1 MKFRHIAS
9 LPFLFLTLFILTATV
24 FPVTAA
30 AQKKQR
36 TATPDAA
43 ATTKRYVPDVQR
55 DSLPNGLRIVFA
67 RVNDLPLAEINI
79 IVDAGIALEKD
90 NERSVS
96 WALTQM
102 LLSGSKDRTG
112 DMVTNFLLELG
123 SSVVPYVHY
132 DYAQLYGRSLA
143 KNFSGTLSV
152 MADAVSAPALP
163 EQALL
168 ALQKNSSTRLQ
179 RIVSSGERATVTA
192 VQSVC
197 GEGHVMSRYL
207 QPFPEEVSGLRVEQL
222 RAFHATWYQPRRTT
236 VIVTGNL
243 DYAFVRT
250 ALVEA
255 FGKWSNTENGPS
267 LRATISTPS
276 ITSGTDKPVLLLPDS
291 ETPKGLAYFRLGVQ
305 TPLRGD
311 DRFAAT
317 ILLNSIVS
325 DGPQS
330 RLRRKFW
337 GERVISPNFSAAVAF
352 SRDCSYFMISGS
364 ATPALADTVLQFA
377 QDAVLEIA
385 RAGVTDDE
393 LSAAKSAMLANE
405 ALTFA
410 SNRNVQSLLKE
421 SAVYGIPYERMVAF
435 ADRIRSVTAADIQRV
450 AHELFQP
457 GRWSTVT
464 LGDAEKITPV
474 LTASGRTVKIVE

>member
-1 MKFRHIAS
+1 MKFRHIVS
-9 LPFLFLTLFILTATV
+9 LPFLFITLIVATV
-24 FPVTAA
+24 GFPGTTS

-36 TATPDAA
+36 QAPPAA
-43 ATTKRYVPDVQR
+43 QATTMRHVPDVQR

-79 IVDAGIALEKD
+79 IVDGGIALETE
-90 NERSVS
+90 NERSVA
-96 WALTQM
+96 WALNQL

-112 DMVTNFLLELG
+112 EMVTNFLLELG
-123 SSVVPYVHY
+123 SPVVPYVHY

-152 MADAVSAPALP
+152 MADAVSAPTLP

-168 ALQKNSSTRLQ
+168 VLQKNASIRLQ

-207 QPFPEEVSGLRVEQL
+207 QPFPEEVSRLQIEQL
-222 RAFHATWYQPRRTT
+222 RTFHTAWYQPRRTT

-250 ALVEA
+250 AVVEA
-255 FGKWSNTENGPS
+255 FGKWSNARSGPS
-267 LRATISTPS
+267 LHATISTPT
-276 ITSGTDKPVLLLPDS
+276 INHGADNQVLLLPES

-305 TPLRGD
+305 APLRGD
-311 DRFAAT
+311 DRFAAA

-352 SRDCSYFMISGS
+352 SRDRSYFMISGS

-385 RAGVTDDE
+385 RDGVTDDE
-393 LSAAKSAMLANE
+393 LAAAKSAMLANE

-410 SNRNVQSLLKE
+410 TNRSTQSLLKE
-421 SAVYGIPYERMVAF
+421 SVVYGIPYERMVAF
-435 ADRIRSVTAADIQRV
+435 ADQIRSVTAADIQRV
-450 AHELFQP
+450 ANDIFQP